1 MIFDWS
7 NFDLLSKDIGGPDT
21 EPEWLIESA
30 YGRVLNYAFDT
41 NALSGRMEYFEFE
54 RPLRTIVLDCAWR
67 EDRDLHIRDGDWIRF
82 NFSLSIDIAMELSHG
97 RIVNATGP
105 SWRVINNPPDAEVV
119 ERISANSKTVWVT
132 VCCQPALIT
141 AISGRSLEDMPD
153 LLRMAISPATPDS
166 FHEDFDFT
174 ARLSAIASDIIRTR
188 LSGAMRVSYVEARST
203 ELLCLAIDEIMHPRA
218 GPPLIKLTAN
228 DEDSIREARRF
239 LMENFVEPP
248 TIQRLSRE
256 LGINRNKLYYG
267 FRTLFSCTISE
278 FIQERRL
285 EEGRR
290 QLGTT
295 ELPISEIARN
305 VGFAHQCNFS
315 TAFRKRFGIAP
326 SQVRSKSQAGSE

>member
-7 NFDLLSKDIGGPDT
+7 NFDLLSKDIGGPDA

-30 YGRVLNYAFDT
+30 HGRALNYAFDST
-41 NALSGRMEYFEFE
+41 ALFGRMEYFEFE
-54 RPLRTIVLDCAWR
+54 RPLRTIVLDCGWR

-82 NFSLSIDIAMELSHG
+82 NFSLSIDIAMELTHG

-105 SWRVINNPPDAEVV
+105 SWRVINNPPEAAVV
-119 ERISANSKTVWVT
+119 EHISADSKTVWVT
-132 VCCQPALIT
+132 VCCLPELIT

-153 LLRMAISPATPDS
+153 LLRMALSPASPDS

-174 ARLSAIASDIIRTR
+174 ARLGAIASDIIRTN
-188 LSGAMRVSYVEARST
+188 LGGALRVSYVEARSM

-218 GPPLIKLTAN
+218 GPPPIRLSAN
-228 DEDSIREARRF
+228 DEKSLREARNF
-239 LMENFVEPP
+239 LTENFVEPP
-248 TIQRLSRE
+248 TIQQLGRE
-256 LGINRNKLYYG
+256 FGINRNKLYYG
-267 FRTLFSCTISE
+267 FRALFSCTISE

-290 QLGTT
+290 LLETT
-295 ELPISEIARN
+295 ELAISEIART

-315 TAFRKRFGIAP
+315 TAFRKRFGLAP
-326 SQVRSKSQAGSE
+326 SQIRNRAYMSSK